1 MSELPELTALSL
13 WPFVLASVACFLTC
27 VDKAAR
33 GSFTKLLGLVG
44 EGHFYHP
51 GYVSWWRLHPESMGS
66 DEL

>member
-1 MSELPELTALSL
+1 MILIPASAAL
-13 WPFVLASVACFLTC
+13 FLTC
-27 VDKAAR
+27 VDKATG

-51 GYVSWWRLHPESMGS
+51 RDVSWRCLHPDGVGS